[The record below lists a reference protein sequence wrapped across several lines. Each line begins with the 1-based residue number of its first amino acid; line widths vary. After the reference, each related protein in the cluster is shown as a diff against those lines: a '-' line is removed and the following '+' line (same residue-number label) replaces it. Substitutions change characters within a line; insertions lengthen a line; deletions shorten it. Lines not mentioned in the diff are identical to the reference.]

1 MPTLHIVAGP
11 NGAGKTTFYT
21 LRLKRLVP
29 DAEFVNADELALAA
43 FGHVART
50 AAESARGQDLAE
62 ARRRVLMQAGAD
74 LVMESTFSHPS
85 KVELVRDAKALGYE
99 VIVYHVN
106 VRDPDLS
113 VLRVAHRVGRGGHPV
128 PEEKIRQRYARNQPL
143 IRDAARLAD
152 RTYVFDNSGLG
163 KPYEAVLILAGAK
176 PVFVHESLPAWVSL
190 LYADELAAP

>member
-1 MPTLHIVAGP
+1 MPTLHVIAGP

-29 DAEFVNADELALAA
+29 NAEFVNADELALAE
-43 FGHVART
+43 FGHVARK
-50 AAESARGQDLAE
+50 AAESARGQELAE
-62 ARRRVLMQAGAD
+62 ARRRALMQAGAD
-74 LVMESTFSHPS
+74 LVMESTFSHGS
-85 KVELVRDAKALGYE
+85 KVSLVRDAKALGYE
-99 VIVYHVN
+99 VIVYHLN

-152 RTYVFDNSGLG
+152 RAYVFDTSALG
-163 KPYEAVLILAGAK
+163 KPYEAVLILVGAK
-176 PVFVHESLPAWVSL
+176 PVFVHDVLPEWVSK
-190 LYADELAAP
+190 LYADELAAS